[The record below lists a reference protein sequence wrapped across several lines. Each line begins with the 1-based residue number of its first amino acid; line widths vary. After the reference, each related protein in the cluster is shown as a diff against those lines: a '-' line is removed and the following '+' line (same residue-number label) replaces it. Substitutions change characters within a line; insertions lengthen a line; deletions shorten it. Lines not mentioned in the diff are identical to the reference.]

1 MFHYHNRSTDSC
13 GGLTPEVGWNHKKN
27 ENVIKIYFLKNTKY
41 FDSFLLNS
49 TDCLNCWNL
58 SLSIVTIASIA
69 VSLVAMMV
77 MSMVSWFWLG
87 LCVSLTIVVST
98 ICSALALMVMM
109 LVMAGLGHDGPNT
122 NKSEDSEE
130 FHVDS
135 LGFSTELPTWWWWPC
150 FILGTIYN
158 VLSTNVSLSLCLS
171 VTSSLDLS
179 HILQSIKVLIIYKNT
194 STVYSLQT
202 TPSYQQ
208 CSKHNLAVG
217 QTFVSHHHHL
227 RVDQIKAR
235 FITWNVLFL
244 YSVFLMSAGV

>member
-13 GGLTPEVGWNHKKN
+13 GGLTPEVGWNQQKKKN
-27 ENVIKIYFLKNTKY
+27 KQNVIKIYFLKNTKY

-58 SLSIVTIASIA
+58 SLSIITIASIA

-87 LCVSLTIVVST
+87 FCVSLAIVVST

-158 VLSTNVSLSLCLS
+158 VLSTNVSLSLCHI
-171 VTSSLDLS
+171 VTWPFS
-179 HILQSIKVLIIYKNT
+179 HFTINKG
-194 STVYSLQT
+194 
-202 TPSYQQ
+202 SYY
-208 CSKHNLAVG
+208 L
-217 QTFVSHHHHL
+217 
-227 RVDQIKAR
+227 
-235 FITWNVLFL
+235 
-244 YSVFLMSAGV
+244 

>member
-1 MFHYHNRSTDSC
+1 MTAQTQTRARTARSFMLTVSASVLNYQPGGGGHVLYWGPFTMSC
-13 GGLTPEVGWNHKKN
+13 
-27 ENVIKIYFLKNTKY
+27 
-41 FDSFLLNS
+41 
-49 TDCLNCWNL
+49 
-58 SLSIVTIASIA
+58 
-69 VSLVAMMV
+69 
-77 MSMVSWFWLG
+77 
-87 LCVSLTIVVST
+87 
-98 ICSALALMVMM
+98 
-109 LVMAGLGHDGPNT
+109 
-122 NKSEDSEE
+122 
-130 FHVDS
+130 
-135 LGFSTELPTWWWWPC
+135 LPM
-150 FILGTIYN
+150 
-158 VLSTNVSLSLCLS
+158 SLCLS

-194 STVYSLQT
+194 SMVYSLQT